1 MSLLTGSES
10 MKSEASLASVNQDN
24 VIRLEG
30 VGVRYRIASERVA
43 TFKEYMIRRFQGKI
57 ALGDFWALRQI
68 DLNIDK
74 GEMIGL
80 IGPNGAGKSTLL
92 KLIARVMRPTE
103 GRVWVK
109 GVVAPLLEFGA
120 GFHPDLTGRE
130 NIFLNG
136 ALLGFTNDEM
146 QEKFDRIVDF
156 AELWEFIDVPVRNYS
171 SGMAARL
178 GFAIATDIDPDIL
191 ILDEVLSVGDESFQ
205 RKSLTKMENFRH
217 YGATIILVSH
227 NLETILEMCQRA
239 VWLDH
244 GQIKMIGAA
253 DQIVTAYRDAQEPV
267 DGSEDQPPNEA

>member
-1 MSLLTGSES
+1 MEN
-10 MKSEASLASVNQDN
+10 ASGQEINKET
-24 VIRLEG
+24 VIQLEN

-57 ALGDFWALRQI
+57 ALGDFWALNQV
-68 DLNIDK
+68 DLSIFK
-74 GEMIGL
+74 GEMLGL

-92 KLIARVMRPTE
+92 KLVARVMRPTR

-136 ALLGFTNDEM
+136 ALLGFTNDQM

-178 GFAIATDIDPDIL
+178 GFAVATDIDPDIL

-205 RKSLTKMENFRH
+205 RKSMARMEEFRH
-217 YGATIILVSH
+217 VGATIILVSH
-227 NLETILEMCQRA
+227 NMDTILEMCHRA
-239 VWLDH
+239 VWLEH
-244 GQIKMIGAA
+244 GKIKMVGAA
-253 DQIVTAYRDAQEPV
+253 REVVPAYQQAQLNG
-267 DGSEDQPPNEA
+267 DEDLNEA

>member
-1 MSLLTGSES
+1 MMERDTVV
-10 MKSEASLASVNQDN
+10 K
-24 VIRLEG
+24 LEN
-30 VGVRYRIASERVA
+30 VGVRYRIVSERVA

-57 ALGDFWALRQI
+57 ALGDFWALRGV
-68 DLNIDK
+68 DLDIGK
-74 GEMIGL
+74 GEMLGL

-92 KLIARVMRPTE
+92 KLVARVMRPTK

-156 AELWEFIDVPVRNYS
+156 AELWDFIDVPVRNYS

-178 GFAIATDIDPDIL
+178 GFAVATDIDPDIL

-205 RKSLTKMENFRH
+205 HKSLAKMEEFRDH
-217 YGATIILVSH
+217 GATIILVSH
-227 NLETILEMCQRA
+227 NMDTISDMCHRA

-244 GQIKMIGAA
+244 GQINMVGETK
-253 DQIVTAYRDAQEPV
+253 DVVSAYQEAQVP
-267 DGSEDQPPNEA
+267 SED

>member
-1 MSLLTGSES
+1 MNDVQTDLA
-10 MKSEASLASVNQDN
+10 KKEA
-24 VIRLEG
+24 VIRLED

-57 ALGDFWALRQI
+57 ALGDFWALHHL
-68 DLNIDK
+68 DLSIYK
-74 GEMIGL
+74 GEMLGL

-92 KLIARVMRPTE
+92 KLIARVMRPTK

-178 GFAIATDIDPDIL
+178 GFAVATDIDPDIL
-191 ILDEVLSVGDESFQ
+191 ILDEVLSVGDEGFQ
-205 RKSLTKMENFRH
+205 RKSLSRMEDFRNQ
-217 YGATIILVSH
+217 GATIILVSH
-227 NLETILEMCQRA
+227 NMDTISEMCDRS

-244 GQIKMIGAA
+244 GQIKMVGKTSDVVPTYRE
-253 DQIVTAYRDAQEPV
+253 DQLP
-267 DGSEDQPPNEA
+267 GEDQPINNPMASADIFRPFQNY

>member
-1 MSLLTGSES
+1 MDDARVGT
-10 MKSEASLASVNQDN
+10 VNKETL
-24 VIRLEG
+24 IKLEK

-57 ALGDFWALRQI
+57 ALGDFWALRQV
-68 DLNIDK
+68 DLSIFK

-136 ALLGFTNDEM
+136 ALLGFTNNEM

-178 GFAIATDIDPDIL
+178 GFSVATDIDPDIL
-191 ILDEVLSVGDESFQ
+191 ILDEILSVGDESFQ
-205 RKSLTKMENFRH
+205 RKSMARMEDFRDH
-217 YGATIILVSH
+217 GATIILVSH
-227 NLETILEMCQRA
+227 NMETISSMCHRA

-244 GQIKMIGAA
+244 GQITMVGEA
-253 DQIVTAYRDAQEPV
+253 D
-267 DGSEDQPPNEA
+267 

>member
-1 MSLLTGSES
+1 

-267 DGSEDQPPNEA
+267 DGPEDEPPYES

>member
-1 MSLLTGSES
+1 MNSLTASELLNTAP
-10 MKSEASLASVNQDN
+10 ETAQDQ

-30 VGVRYRIASERVA
+30 VGVRYKIASERVA
-43 TFKEYMIRRFQGKI
+43 TFKEYLIRRFQGKI
-57 ALGDFWALRQI
+57 ALGNFWALRQV
-68 DLNIDK
+68 DLSINK
-74 GEMIGL
+74 GEILGL

-92 KLIARVMRPTE
+92 KLVARVMRPTK

-109 GVVAPLLEFGA
+109 GIVAPLLEFGA

-136 ALLGFTNDEM
+136 ALLGFTHDEM

-156 AELWEFIDVPVRNYS
+156 AELWDFIDVPVRNYS

-178 GFAIATDIDPDIL
+178 GFAVATDIDPDIL

-205 RKSLTKMENFRH
+205 RKSLARMVDFRDQ
-217 YGATIILVSH
+217 GATIILVSH
-227 NLETILEMCQRA
+227 NMDTILEMCHHV

-244 GQIKMIGAA
+244 GQIKMRGESPLVVAA
-253 DQIVTAYRDAQEPV
+253 YKAAQEPMEAF
-267 DGSEDQPPNEA
+267 GSDQADE

>member
-1 MSLLTGSES
+1 MNLRTGSKTIMED
-10 MKSEASLASVNQDN
+10 ASIDMMNKEP
-24 VIRLEG
+24 VIRLED

-43 TFKEYMIRRFQGKI
+43 TFKEYLIRRFQGKI
-57 ALGDFWALRQI
+57 ALGDFWALRQV
-68 DLNIDK
+68 DLNIFK
-74 GEMIGL
+74 GEMLGL

-92 KLIARVMRPTE
+92 KLIARVMRPTK

-146 QEKFDRIVDF
+146 QEKYDRIVDF

-178 GFAIATDIDPDIL
+178 GFAVATDIDPDIL
-191 ILDEVLSVGDESFQ
+191 ILDEVLSVGDEGFQ
-205 RKSLTKMENFRH
+205 HKSLARMEEFRDH
-217 YGATIILVSH
+217 GATIILVSH
-227 NLETILEMCQRA
+227 NMDTIKEMCHRA

-244 GQIKMIGAA
+244 GQITMVGETSE
-253 DQIVTAYRDAQEPV
+253 VVPAYQEAQLTSAEPEEQNK
-267 DGSEDQPPNEA
+267 DIP

>member
-1 MSLLTGSES
+1 MMNEAQTG
-10 MKSEASLASVNQDN
+10 SVNQDT

-43 TFKEYMIRRFQGKI
+43 TFKEYLIRRFQGKI
-57 ALGDFWALRQI
+57 ALGDFWALRQV
-68 DLNIDK
+68 DLQINK

-92 KLIARVMRPTE
+92 KLIARVMRPTK

-146 QEKFDRIVDF
+146 QEKYDRIVDF

-178 GFAIATDIDPDIL
+178 GFAVATDIDPDIL
-191 ILDEVLSVGDESFQ
+191 ILDEVLSVGDEAFQ
-205 RKSLTKMENFRH
+205 RKSLARMENFRDR
-217 YGATIILVSH
+217 GATIILVSH
-227 NLETILEMCQRA
+227 NMDTILEMCHRS

-244 GQIKMIGAA
+244 GQIVMIGESK
-253 DQIVTAYRDAQEPV
+253 QVVTSYRDAQGPIEIS
-267 DGSEDQPPNEA
+267 DGD

>member
-1 MSLLTGSES
+1 MNSLT
-10 MKSEASLASVNQDN
+10 ASKLENTDPVPALGNQDQ
-24 VIRLEG
+24 VILLEG
-30 VGVRYRIASERVA
+30 VGVRYKIASERVA
-43 TFKEYMIRRFQGKI
+43 TFKEYLIRRFQGKI
-57 ALGDFWALRQI
+57 ALGNFWALRQV
-68 DLNIDK
+68 DLRINK
-74 GEMIGL
+74 GEILGL

-92 KLIARVMRPTE
+92 KLIARVMRPTK

-136 ALLGFTNDEM
+136 ALLGFTHDEM

-156 AELWEFIDVPVRNYS
+156 AELWDFIDVPVRNYS

-178 GFAIATDIDPDIL
+178 GFAVATDIDPDIL

-205 RKSLTKMENFRH
+205 RKSLARMVDFRDQ
-217 YGATIILVSH
+217 GATIILVSH
-227 NLETILEMCQRA
+227 NMDTILEMCHHV

-244 GQIKMIGAA
+244 GQIKMRGESTQVVAA
-253 DQIVTAYRDAQEPV
+253 YKAAQEPIQEPSV
-267 DGSEDQPPNEA
+267 DRQNE